1 MYPRGNGEVSARGI
15 GLGGSETEPPPGTLK
30 RQYILLYFDLKL
42 TKPIFTEEKV
52 SSHLVMLDSRFV
64 VILKVNIAFIFRLIV
79 PLTPLD
85 LWAVL
90 SYTAYFQ
97 INPAGLSK

>member
-1 MYPRGNGEVSARGI
+1 
-15 GLGGSETEPPPGTLK
+15 
-30 RQYILLYFDLKL
+30 
-42 TKPIFTEEKV
+42 
-52 SSHLVMLDSRFV
+52 MLDSRFV